1 MYWYNMNTNRIQKI
15 VNKATYCT
23 RQKKLNGSNGTCNF
37 GDGNITLL
45 QSSTT
50 RELLE
55 RNLNV
60 TSALHDCYLHHGVAH
75 GYETACQ

>member
-1 MYWYNMNTNRIQKI
+1 MYSTS
-15 VNKATYCT
+15 
-23 RQKKLNGSNGTCNF
+23 QKKLNGSNGTCNF
-37 GDGNITLL
+37 GDGNVTLL
-45 QSSTT
+45 QSSTSVT

-60 TSALHDCYLHHGVAH
+60 TSALHDYNLHHGVAR